1 MGSERKGRA
10 QQVVYRA
17 GNETDRC
24 GRAGEVNS
32 CSQRTCFPGRPS
44 LWISRVHLLE
54 LGPGRLLER
63 KGLWETQGMGA
74 FGKGRLQ
81 QFFCSRARDKTG
93 DWIRKNRGSPPASLE
108 GLVCWLSFLEVRPPV
123 DMQVICILMHP
134 PV

>member
-32 CSQRTCFPGRPS
+32 CSQPTCFPGRPS

-54 LGPGRLLER
+54 LEAGKVVRKER
-63 KGLWETQGMGA
+63 SVGDTRDGSIGE
-74 FGKGRLQ
+74 GKASAVFLQ
-81 QFFCSRARDKTG
+81 QS
-93 DWIRKNRGSPPASLE
+93 
-108 GLVCWLSFLEVRPPV
+108 
-123 DMQVICILMHP
+123 
-134 PV
+134 